1 MTTQNLPTMDQER
14 ARFALA
20 RIEAISKKDAVIQ
33 AEVRRYINGLPALI
47 HMNGLGQAMAFYRS
61 KSKGDDKKETSH
73 KLIYDILGL
82 WLCGKDSKGRI
93 FSSSSDLLAAI
104 TQSDMQHY
112 MAAQNEAQAVLEWL
126 KKFAVA
132 LLATEEAKHE

>member
-14 ARFALA
+14 ARFALEQ
-20 RIEAISKKDAVIQ
+20 IEFIRNKDATIR
-33 AEVRRYINGLPALI
+33 AEVYRYINGLPALI
-47 HMNGLGQAMAFYRS
+47 HMNGLGQAAAFYFS
-61 KSKGDDKKETSH
+61 KTDSH
-73 KLIYDILGL
+73 KRIYQMLGQ

>member
-1 MTTQNLPTMDQER
+1 MTIQNLPTMDQER
-14 ARFALA
+14 ARFALEQ
-20 RIEAISKKDAVIQ
+20 IELIRNKDATIR
-33 AEVRRYINGLPALI
+33 AEVCRYINGLPALI

-73 KLIYDILGL
+73 KAIYDLLGL

-93 FSSSSDLLAAI
+93 FSGNNDLLAAI